1 MRKAGA
7 FLVLVALAAGVAAT
21 APNAPRVPSAA
32 PAFAT
37 IEETRAAMRTA
48 LRDRQA
54 AEVRSARLEREA
66 AAARNAA
73 DRTAREAAALA
84 ARVQQAEA
92 GIAAATAR
100 IALVD
105 KERARLRE
113 QLGSEQGPVVKLTA
127 ALQQFSRRPVALS
140 MLRPGSIDDV
150 VHTRALLASAVPQ
163 VDARTTVLRAR
174 LARSRTL
181 REEARRAVAV
191 LRSEEGQLA
200 ERRQQL
206 AALETRQR
214 LASRRAI
221 GTADRESERALA
233 LGEQARDL
241 DQLVGEL
248 GRAGTLRAQLA
259 ALPGPLMRPAAPL
272 DARVDPTSEAAAVP
286 DGAASSARAAAPRP
300 YLLPVLGRMVA
311 GFGSPRSGGLSQGL
325 SLAPAPGAQV
335 VAPAPGRVAFAGPYR
350 GYGRIVIL
358 EHAGGWTSLVTGLA
372 RTDVQVGDQLVGG
385 APLGIAGRSSP
396 VVTLELRRQG
406 EPVDPLPFVG

>member
-1 MRKAGA
+1 MRKAGV
-7 FLVLVALAAGVAAT
+7 FLALVALAGGVAAT
-21 APNAPRVPSAA
+21 APPLPSAA
-32 PAFAT
+32 PPFAT

-54 AEVRSARLEREA
+54 AERRSARLEREA

-73 DRTAREAAALA
+73 ERTAREAAALA

-105 KERARLRE
+105 RERARLRE
-113 QLGSEQGPVVKLTA
+113 QLGQEQGPVVKLTA

-140 MLRPGSIDDV
+140 MLRPGSINEV

-163 VDARTTVLRAR
+163 VEARTTVLRAR

-200 ERRQQL
+200 QRRQQL
-206 AALETRQR
+206 AALETQQR

-233 LGEQARDL
+233 LAEQARDL
-241 DQLVGEL
+241 DALVGEL

-272 DARVDPTSEAAAVP
+272 DAEVDPTSEGVAP
-286 DGAASSARAAAPRP
+286 ASGGTAAPRP

-311 GFGSPRSGGLSQGL
+311 GYGSPRTGGLSQGV

-335 VAPAPGRVAFAGPYR
+335 VAPAAGRVAFAGPYR

-372 RTDVQVGDQLVGG
+372 RTDVQVGEQLVGG
-385 APLGIAGRSSP
+385 APLGIAGRSAP

-406 EPVDPLPFVG
+406 EPVDPLPFVR

>member
-21 APNAPRVPSAA
+21 TPNAPRLPSAA

-174 LARSRTL
+174 LARSRAL

-191 LRSEEGQLA
+191 LRSEEGQRA
-200 ERRQQL
+200 NRRQQL
-206 AALETRQR
+206 AALETQQR

-272 DARVDPTSEAAAVP
+272 DARVDPTSEAAS
-286 DGAASSARAAAPRP
+286 AATPAGAAAPRP